1 MNKKESSFRTLKMAA
16 WLSWQIES
24 NWTDPFLFAVYSII
38 KPISAAFMIVIMYSI
53 ITQGD
58 FNSPTF
64 AYLFLGNALYQY
76 VPALLSGV
84 SWSII
89 DDREHYR
96 TLKYFFIAPISM
108 TVFLFGR
115 SLAKF
120 LAATISVVITI
131 IFGLIFFDLPI
142 FPSQIN
148 WVLLL
153 LAMIL
158 GIIHMLFFGLL
169 LAGVSLITVRHS
181 YYIGEVV
188 AAGLLVF
195 TGALFPLDYL
205 PGFLRGFGLTLPIT
219 YWLELM
225 RRLLIG
231 ETLQGFSLMAA
242 YSTNDLLGIL
252 IVTDLL
258 FMAAGYMVFL
268 KCSSIAQKKGL
279 LDQTSEY

>member
-1 MNKKESSFRTLKMAA
+1 MKKTNASIRTLKIAA

-24 NWTDPFLFAVYSII
+24 NWTDPFLFAVYSIV
-38 KPISAAFMIVIMYSI
+38 KPVSAAFIIVIMYSI
-53 ITQGD
+53 ITNGD
-58 FNSPTF
+58 FASPTF
-64 AYLFLGNALYQY
+64 AYLFLGNAFYQY

-96 TLKYFFIAPISM
+96 TLKYFFIAPIHM
-108 TVFLFGR
+108 PLFLFGR

-120 LAATISVVITI
+120 LAASISVLITI
-131 IFGLIFFDLPI
+131 IFGMVFFHLPI
-142 FPSQIN
+142 IPSQIN
-148 WVLLL
+148 WMLFSI
-153 LAMIL
+153 AMIL

-195 TGALFPLDYL
+195 TGALFPLDML
-205 PGFLRGFGLTLPIT
+205 PKFLRVIGLSLPIT
-219 YWLELM
+219 YWLELI
-225 RRLLIG
+225 RRILIG
-231 ETLQGFSLMAA
+231 ETLQGFSVMAS

-252 IVTDLL
+252 IATDIL
-258 FMAAGYMVFL
+258 FLIAGYLIFI
-268 KCSSIAQKKGL
+268 KCSSIAHKKGL
-279 LDQTSEY
+279 IDQTSEY

>member
-1 MNKKESSFRTLKMAA
+1 MKINESSLRTLKIAA

-38 KPISAAFMIVIMYSI
+38 KPVSAAFIIVIMYSI

-58 FNSPTF
+58 FSSPTF

-96 TLKYFFIAPISM
+96 TLKFFFIAPISM
-108 TVFLFGR
+108 TLFLFGR

-120 LAATISVVITI
+120 LAATISVIITI
-131 IFGLIFFDLPI
+131 FFGVIFFHLPI
-142 FPSQIN
+142 FPSQIQ
-148 WVLLL
+148 WGLLTF
-153 LAMIL
+153 ASIL
-158 GIIHMLFFGLL
+158 GILNMLFFGLF
-169 LAGVSLITVRHS
+169 LAGVSMITVRHS
-181 YYIGEVV
+181 YFIGEVV

-195 TGALFPLDYL
+195 TGALFPLDFLPVYL
-205 PGFLRGFGLTLPIT
+205 RVIGLSLPIT

-225 RRLLIG
+225 RRILIG
-231 ETLQGFSLMAA
+231 HPLPGPNLMSSFSNNELITILVV
-242 YSTNDLLGIL
+242 TN
-252 IVTDLL
+252 
-258 FMAAGYMVFL
+258 AVFL
-268 KCSSIAQKKGL
+268 VVGYLGFQKCSSIAQQKGFV
-279 LDQTSEY
+279 DQTSEY